1 MKAALSKRMTALL
14 AGGMLAACFPS
25 GMGQDVYLS
34 EDFSAFSLFAGAWSG
49 PESDTAHFMVV
60 PSANAGG
67 AAPELVMG
75 CGADLGLPKINDT
88 VRLATSPVLLGEKE
102 NLLVFKSFYFSSK
115 SSNKRNFGIEVREE
129 GGSWTC
135 LYAKRT
141 SVSGLQTTEV
151 EKIRVALPDSLA
163 GKTVQIAFFL
173 CNSDPVSADYLWYV
187 DDVMLAAY
195 SDSADA
201 SLRYQ
206 GETYSLEEEYSMALE
221 LTNASTQAFSRCSG
235 YYAIDG
241 GQPAPFSREFLSP
254 LQAGENVSLR
264 IPVPEWA
271 GLEGGRR
278 GFAAWVASLDTVA
291 VAEPDTLR
299 FSVVKVDSS
308 RRFPQTPLL
317 EIFGSVYCSYC
328 AAANE
333 YMNPVLEA
341 MGDTVSVIKYH
352 TTFMGNDPYATQTGD
367 DRFLWYYSPSDGL
380 PRMNGNGAV
389 WPKEG
394 PGAINALRALLD
406 THPETFLSIR
416 FDTVYLDADGHVR
429 GMVVVRSTADV
440 SGLEVFVALTQ
451 GAVGGEY
458 HDVLRSLSPMDGA
471 FGLSFEMDS
480 SCLYELDFDASYLE
494 EEAREDL
501 SLVVF
506 VQEGD
511 ARQVLQ
517 SASAKVSVLGGGG
530 AGNEDDGDA
539 GAYSGE
545 SVPGVSVHAQDRVI
559 YVKNNA
565 SSCYQV
571 FNLQGHLIYEG
582 RDASVAVDAPGLYLV
597 RIGAKVWKVAVL

>member
-34 EDFSAFSLFAGAWSG
+34 EDFSAFSLSAGAWSG

-254 LQAGENVSLR
+254 LQAGETVSLR

-458 HDVLRSLSPMDGA
+458 HDVLRSLSPVDGA

-517 SASAKVSVLGGGG
+517 SASAKVSVPGGGG
-530 AGNEDDGDA
+530 VGNEDDGDA